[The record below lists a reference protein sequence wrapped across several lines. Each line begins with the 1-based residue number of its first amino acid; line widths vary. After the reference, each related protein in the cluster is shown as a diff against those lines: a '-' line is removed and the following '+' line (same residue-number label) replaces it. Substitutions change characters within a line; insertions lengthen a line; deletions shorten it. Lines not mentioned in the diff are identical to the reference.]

1 VDWPWPA
8 GSGSFSVGAAPSF
21 RVDPPVASGVYVEE
35 DQEAQGPPPPVEGE
49 PRQASQHGPRLI
61 TALLTELRLSAP
73 RSNWEAIGLS
83 ASGDFIMVGGVRLS
97 FVESPV
103 DGIIA
108 WGFASDVPD
117 VIDGIPTFR
126 SEPVVAVPVVSHH
139 IAASS
144 IDHVVVT
151 TSSLDRTCA
160 AIESGLGLPL
170 KRTREVGGGVRQGFH
185 RSGEVII
192 EVVERPDLDSTSA
205 SLWGLVLVVDDLDDA
220 VGWLGP
226 DLVGPPRDAVQP
238 GRRIATLR
246 SEAGLGLPVA
256 LMSPDQRRR

>member
-1 VDWPWPA
+1 
-8 GSGSFSVGAAPSF
+8 
-21 RVDPPVASGVYVEE
+21 
-35 DQEAQGPPPPVEGE
+35 
-49 PRQASQHGPRLI
+49 
-61 TALLTELRLSAP
+61 
-73 RSNWEAIGLS
+73 
-83 ASGDFIMVGGVRLS
+83 MVGGVRLS

-117 VIDGIPTFR
+117 VIDGIPTDR